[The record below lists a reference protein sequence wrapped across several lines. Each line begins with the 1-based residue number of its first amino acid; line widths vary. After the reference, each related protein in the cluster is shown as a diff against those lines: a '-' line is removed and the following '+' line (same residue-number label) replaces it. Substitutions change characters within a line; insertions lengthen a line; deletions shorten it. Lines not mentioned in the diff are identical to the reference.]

1 MGLYKFNFLIDT
13 TLVKQQYLF
22 DPIPNDKYDLL
33 TKDEV
38 IALHK
43 DQSDL
48 IRQMQDYQ
56 KELLAQFFKSEQ
68 KNFLLGEQTINIKN
82 RLFGKS
88 SEKSNKKEIK
98 NKTKKSPRKRVLL
111 PSERYPNIDVIEK
124 KVTLDELPNCP
135 CCSAQMSDSGLTED
149 SEYLTVIPKRYYIAK
164 QKRAKYRC
172 SSCHGAMVTAPAI
185 PRIKAGS
192 SYSDEM
198 TLDVALSKYC
208 DLIPVERYVQMAARG
223 GVKDLPANSLIQG
236 THRLADF
243 LEVIYDKLK
252 VEITASKIL
261 HADETPHKMLEG
273 DKKSNWYLWGFS
285 TNTAAYF
292 EAQDTRS
299 GAVASNLLKDSACEY
314 LVSDVFSGYKR
325 AVTDTNVY
333 RRGNSLLEIKN
344 IYCNAHARRKF
355 KESSKSFEVESEFF
369 LWCYRKIYYLEK
381 RIKTQ
386 DSKKYKPIDFD
397 LARRWQRLYYRSME
411 QLALKIKNSYSSKS
425 SLIKAIDYF
434 IKNYDELIYFLKHR
448 DIPIDNNSQERLM
461 RSPVIG
467 RKTWYGTHS
476 KRGAKT
482 NSILFS
488 LVESCKLNKINPREY
503 FKDIVHAIHQNQKVF
518 TPSEYKKLKLAK
530 IA

>member
-1 MGLYKFNFLIDT
+1 MDQQILFKTIPEEKLN
-13 TLVKQQYLF
+13 TLTNEELKILLRGEQDLVRQLQSYNK
-22 DPIPNDKYDLL
+22 DLL
-33 TKDEV
+33 NQLFSK
-38 IALHK
+38 
-43 DQSDL
+43 
-48 IRQMQDYQ
+48 
-56 KELLAQFFKSEQ
+56 EQ
-68 KNFLLGEQTINIKN
+68 KSFLLEEQTINIKH

-88 SEKSNKKEIK
+88 SEKSDKKENKNKK
-98 NKTKKSPRKRVLL
+98 TRKKPRKRILL
-111 PSERYPNIDVIEK
+111 PSDRYPNIDIMEK
-124 KVTLDELPNCP
+124 EVTLDELPSCP
-135 CCSAQMSDSGLTED
+135 CCSSQMSDSGLTED
-149 SEYLTVIPKRYYIAK
+149 GEYLTVIPKRYYIVK
-164 QKRAKYRC
+164 QKRTKYRC
-172 SSCHGAMVTAPAI
+172 SSCHSSIVTAPAI
-185 PRIKAGS
+185 PRIKSGS

-223 GVKDLPANSLIQG
+223 GVKNLPANSLIQG

-252 VEITASKIL
+252 AEITSSKIL

-285 TNTAAYF
+285 TSTAAYF

-299 GAVASNLLKDSACEY
+299 GTVASNLLKDSACEY

-325 AVTDTNVY
+325 AVTDTNVH
-333 RRGNSLLEIKN
+333 RRENSLVEIKN

-355 KESSKSFEVESEFF
+355 KESSQSFEVESDFF

-386 DSKKYKPIDFD
+386 DPKKYKSIDFD
-397 LARRWQRLYYRSME
+397 LARSWQRLYFRAME
-411 QLALKIKNSYSSKS
+411 QLALELKNSYSSKS
-425 SLIKAIDYF
+425 SIVKAIDYF
-434 IKNYDELIYFLKHR
+434 IKNYNELICFLKHK

-488 LVESCKLNKINPREY
+488 LVESCKLNAVNPRDY
-503 FKDIVHAIHQNQKVF
+503 FRDIVHTIHQNQKIF
-518 TPSEYKKLKLAK
+518 TPSEYIELKPAK
-530 IA
+530 VA